1 MDLRCPLHTL
11 PNPPASSFIMS
22 KFYSYFLKLLKID
35 NRWVT
40 SITRFITKDVFFI
53 LIIMP
58 QLFEIL
64 YKINFEIV
72 EPRFSKIKIILFY
85 FFVNWA
91 KKCQKKHVHGRLCVV
106 VLGQSIFIIK
116 PLVCLV
122 TTHPQYYSRLT

>member
-11 PNPPASSFIMS
+11 PNPPSKLIYYEQ

-40 SITRFITKDVFFI
+40 SITRFITKGLFFI

-72 EPRFSKIKIILFY
+72 EPHFL
-85 FFVNWA
+85 
-91 KKCQKKHVHGRLCVV
+91 
-106 VLGQSIFIIK
+106 
-116 PLVCLV
+116 
-122 TTHPQYYSRLT
+122 